1 LTTVITDVN
10 AVAAHASGNNSINP
24 VSLVGP
30 NFSSMQQSYISTSK
44 AYTAVITTCVVWT
57 LISIIFVMVFAHQS
71 KLHLVTTIPGVIMAV
86 GSAAVF
92 TWCIVIQLGAYELSE
107 NYAAISFGPGSF
119 LLWAW
124 MACVM
129 LLTPLTAMISIIA
142 VFVIIL
148 ITLWIAF
155 LCVMLV
161 LACLACAG
169 GGGNQQ
175 DDDPWSWDNNPYNPN
190 SPNYTNPNN
199 VG

>member
-1 LTTVITDVN
+1 M
-10 AVAAHASGNNSINP
+10 AAHASGNNSINP
-24 VSLVGP
+24 VSLVSP

-57 LISIIFVMVFAHQS
+57 LISIIFVMVFAHKS

-142 VFVIIL
+142 VFTIIL
-148 ITLWIAF
+148 IMLWIAF
-155 LCVMLV
+155 LCVVLV
-161 LACLACAG
+161 LTCLACAD
-169 GGGNQQ
+169 GGNQQ
-175 DDDPWSWDNNPYNPN
+175 DDDPYNNP
-190 SPNYTNPNN
+190 PNY
-199 VG
+199 

>member
-1 LTTVITDVN
+1 M
-10 AVAAHASGNNSINP
+10 AAHASGINSINP
-24 VSLVGP
+24 VSLVSP
-30 NFSSMQQSYISTSK
+30 NFSSMQQSYLSTSK
-44 AYTAVITTCVVWT
+44 AYTAVITTCTVWT

-129 LLTPLTAMISIIA
+129 LLTPLTAIISIIA
-142 VFVIIL
+142 VSTIIL
-148 ITLWIAF
+148 IMLWIAF
-155 LCVMLV
+155 LCVVLV
-161 LACLACAG
+161 LACFA

-175 DDDPWSWDNNPYNPN
+175 AEQDDYP
-190 SPNYTNPNN
+190 
-199 VG
+199 